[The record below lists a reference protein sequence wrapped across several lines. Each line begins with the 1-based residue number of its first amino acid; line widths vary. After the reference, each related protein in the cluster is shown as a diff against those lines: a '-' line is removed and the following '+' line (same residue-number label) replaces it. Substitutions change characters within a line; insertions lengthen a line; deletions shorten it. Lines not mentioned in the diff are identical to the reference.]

1 MARRKRAASS
11 AGCRRWRDRRRST
24 NQSIVFCRESRSR
37 WAGTETTIRLPSQR
51 ASDVFL
57 RRALIRTSTSGTL
70 GVLGM
75 SAVFTVPA
83 VSEAGGEGES
93 IRFGASGVIVS
104 VGAKS
109 ETSNKVMDGIVVDE
123 CDSFVNPD

>member
-1 MARRKRAASS
+1 
-11 AGCRRWRDRRRST
+11 
-24 NQSIVFCRESRSR
+24 
-37 WAGTETTIRLPSQR
+37 
-51 ASDVFL
+51 
-57 RRALIRTSTSGTL
+57 
-70 GVLGM
+70 M

-93 IRFGASGVIVS
+93 IRSGASGVIVS